1 MKDENNAKSVGIDG
15 TDKVGHGQQ
24 PDEAERADT
33 ADATGVNTD
42 NGPLCGAAGGASDA
56 GDRDAFHESAGNTA
70 GVGEIAF
77 SSAESTSGGIEENMD
92 GIDITGAAGD
102 AVQADTAGEE
112 KKRKKGSE
120 AMAWIRDILIAVLI
134 AVIIAQFIQ
143 PTIVR
148 EHSMQE
154 TLQPNDYLILSKM
167 SYKFSDIEYGD
178 IVVFKSNV
186 ETEDGKKKLLIKR
199 VIAKGGDTI
208 SIADGQVYRN
218 GELLDEPY
226 TKDGY
231 TNGGLDEVTVPEGE
245 LFLMGDNRVVSVD
258 SRSPEVGFV
267 SEDLIVGKA
276 VVRLFPFNQIGSVY
290 KNLPENA
297 DESGAQS

>member
-1 MKDENNAKSVGIDG
+1 MKEENNSKNVDIDG
-15 TDKVGHGQQ
+15 TNKSGSWRQ
-24 PDEAERADT
+24 E
-33 ADATGVNTD
+33 
-42 NGPLCGAAGGASDA
+42 NGAGLSDVQNQA
-56 GDRDAFHESAGNTA
+56 RDAQAAESISG
-70 GVGEIAF
+70 
-77 SSAESTSGGIEENMD
+77 SLRSAESEKIEIADDKSDVKNIFSIVDDKSGDSGADGAGMAAEGAGVSDAIELE
-92 GIDITGAAGD
+92 
-102 AVQADTAGEE
+102 ADE
-112 KKRKKGSE
+112 KRKKKGSE

-167 SYKFSDIEYGD
+167 SYKFGDIQYGD

-208 SIADGQVYRN
+208 AIADGQVYRN
-218 GELLDEPY
+218 GEILDEPY

-267 SEDLIVGKA
+267 SEDLVIGKA
-276 VVRLFPFNQIGSVY
+276 IVRLFPFNQIGSVY
-290 KNLPENA
+290 KNLP
-297 DESGAQS
+297 DDVDGDGKTS